1 MGWPKVSVVIEV
13 KVTKW
18 QVAVVGSQNWSNYQ
32 IIAKNL
38 NLSKTKFQVSVCAE
52 VGIAQLQRVTRLISI
67 VVQLTK
73 VALLLLSFVVL
84 VDVFCVVV
92 VFVVIGF
99 VAVLFA
105 DIDVAVVFTILFLFP
120 ET

>member
-52 VGIAQLQRVTRLISI
+52 
-67 VVQLTK
+67 
-73 VALLLLSFVVL
+73 
-84 VDVFCVVV
+84 
-92 VFVVIGF
+92 
-99 VAVLFA
+99 
-105 DIDVAVVFTILFLFP
+105 P
-120 ET
+120 Y